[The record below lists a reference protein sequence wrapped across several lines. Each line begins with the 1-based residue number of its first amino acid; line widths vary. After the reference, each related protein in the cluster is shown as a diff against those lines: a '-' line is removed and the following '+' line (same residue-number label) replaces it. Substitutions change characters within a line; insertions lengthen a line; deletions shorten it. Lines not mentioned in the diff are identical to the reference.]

1 MAGYTEGQ
9 NVDEIAEMIRYKKIA
24 GKIRKRRA
32 AAVCLGAAVVFGA
45 VFLANSIR
53 QPVIVA
59 GDCMR
64 YTIEDGSQCTV
75 NRLAYIFE
83 KPMYNDLIIYK
94 SGKETKISRILGLPG
109 DRVEIKGEKISIN
122 GRPVEEYIQVPG
134 ETELTFI
141 LDEEQYYVLPDV
153 PVDVSEG
160 SCCIQLEQ
168 VVGRVSADQ
177 KGGAVGK

>member
-1 MAGYTEGQ
+1 M
-9 NVDEIAEMIRYKKIA
+9 
-24 GKIRKRRA
+24 
-32 AAVCLGAAVVFGA
+32 
-45 VFLANSIR
+45 
-53 QPVIVA
+53 
-59 GDCMR
+59 
-64 YTIEDGSQCTV
+64 
-75 NRLAYIFE
+75 
-83 KPMYNDLIIYK
+83 
-94 SGKETKISRILGLPG
+94 
-109 DRVEIKGEKISIN
+109 
-122 GRPVEEYIQVPG
+122 PG

>member
-1 MAGYTEGQ
+1 MCSA
-9 NVDEIAEMIRYKKIA
+9 
-24 GKIRKRRA
+24 
-32 AAVCLGAAVVFGA
+32 
-45 VFLANSIR
+45 
-53 QPVIVA
+53 
-59 GDCMR
+59 
-64 YTIEDGSQCTV
+64 
-75 NRLAYIFE
+75 
-83 KPMYNDLIIYK
+83 DLIH
-94 SGKETKISRILGLPG
+94 
-109 DRVEIKGEKISIN
+109 
-122 GRPVEEYIQVPG
+122 G